1 MKPLIAFVLAFIFAG
16 SLSVRAQSDM
26 IIKQR
31 AKNLQNTY
39 NQNSGEAPPPA
50 SAPPPAPAP
59 AAPPSPPPVVTAVD
73 AQLKDNLDKLDSDIA
88 AMKYAAAVTNGMKQT
103 LETDFVSFAKGSVR
117 PSNTNLTKLAD
128 DLCTALGGKNISERD
143 QGQLA
148 RAVNV
153 VINNSM
159 VTAAQAKSFVTVAQT
174 SLKSAGVAD
183 ADLKTVTTD
192 LNAILDEVQK
202 KKPKLYQ

>member
-1 MKPLIAFVLAFIFAG
+1 MKQLIAFVLAFIFAG
-16 SLSVRAQSDM
+16 NLSVRAQSDM

-31 AKNLQNTY
+31 AKNLQNTV
-39 NQNSGEAPPPA
+39 NQQPGEGAPAAP
-50 SAPPPAPAP
+50 APPPAPAP
-59 AAPPSPPPVVTAVD
+59 AAPTPPPPVVTAVD
-73 AQLKDNLDKLDSDIA
+73 AQLKDNLDRLDSDIS
-88 AMKYAAAVTNGMKQT
+88 AMRYAAAVSNGMKQT
-103 LETDFVSFAKGSVR
+103 LEADFVTFAKGSVR
-117 PSNTNLTKLAD
+117 PSSTNLTKLAD
-128 DLCTALGGKNISERD
+128 DLCAALGGKNISERD

-183 ADLKTVTTD
+183 AAVQTVTAD